1 MTNKS
6 MPKLRLTPS
15 LVEKLA
21 RIQGMQPKHMSFQKL
36 VEQLADQALK
46 QALEQT
52 NLNHS
57 EALPSSN
64 ATSTVGK

>member
-15 LVEKLA
+15 LIEKLA
-21 RIQGMQPKHMSFQKL
+21 QIQSMQPKHMTFQKL

-46 QALEQT
+46 QALKQR
-52 NLNHS
+52 
-57 EALPSSN
+57 
-64 ATSTVGK
+64 KD

>member
-1 MTNKS
+1 

-21 RIQGMQPKHMSFQKL
+21 KIQGMQAKHMTFQKL

-46 QALEQT
+46 LALEET
-52 NLNHS
+52 N
-57 EALPSSN
+57 SN
-64 ATSTVGK
+64 SKETKRKS

>member
-1 MTNKS
+1 MNYRTITMTNKS
-6 MPKLRLTPS
+6 MPKIRLTPS

-21 RIQGMQPKHMSFQKL
+21 KIQGMQSKHMSFQKL

-46 QALEQT
+46 HQLEQT

-57 EALPSSN
+57 EAQ
-64 ATSTVGK
+64 